1 MGPMAPTYN
10 AILLLSF
17 GGPEGMD
24 DVGPF
29 LDNVL
34 RGRNVPLERRKE
46 VEAQYAR
53 FGGQSPINAR
63 NRELLAA
70 MRAELAAHGP
80 ALPVFW
86 GNRNWH
92 PFLAD
97 TLREMKDAG
106 VTRALAFATSAYAS
120 YSGCRQYLEDLARAR
135 AEVGDGAPEVD
146 KLRLFHNHPGFVEAN
161 RDRLRAA
168 FLRLPEDARAGAAL
182 VFTAHSL
189 PLGLA
194 TTSDY
199 EAQIRDTAGLVA
211 EGVGRSSWSLA
222 WQSRSGPPTQPW
234 LEPDIRD
241 HLEAL
246 AKSGV
251 RDVVVAPVGFVA
263 DHMEVVYDL
272 DYLARERANALGLR
286 MVRAETAG
294 THPSFVRMI
303 RDLVGER
310 ASGSPERPTLGTRGP
325 SPDVCANDC
334 CPALRRPS

>member
-1 MGPMAPTYN
+1 
-10 AILLLSF
+10 
-17 GGPEGMD
+17 
-24 DVGPF
+24 
-29 LDNVL
+29 
-34 RGRNVPLERRKE
+34 
-46 VEAQYAR
+46 
-53 FGGQSPINAR
+53 
-63 NRELLAA
+63 

-80 ALPVFW
+80 ALPVYW

-97 TLREMKDAG
+97 TLREMRDAG

-120 YSGCRQYLEDLARAR
+120 YSGCRQYLEDIARAR
-135 AEVGDGAPEVD
+135 AEVGEGAPQVD

-161 RDRLRAA
+161 SDRLRAA
-168 FLRLPEDARAGAAL
+168 ILRLPEEARAGAAL

-189 PLGLA
+189 PMSLA

-199 EAQIRDTAGLVA
+199 EAQIRETAALVA
-211 EGVGRSSWSLA
+211 EGAGGRPWSLA

-241 HLEAL
+241 HLSSLFA
-246 AKSGV
+246 SGV
-251 RDVVVAPVGFVA
+251 RDVVVSPVGFVA

-272 DYLARERANALGLR
+272 DHLARERADALGLR

-303 RDLVGER
+303 RDLVWER
-310 ASGSPERPTLGTRGP
+310 ATGAPERPTLGRRGP
-325 SPDVCANDC
+325 SPDVCAHDC
-334 CPALRRPS
+334 CPPARRPS